1 MKIIKGFNKV
11 NIGES
16 LEISIDLFTNLL
28 NTKNVVVKIIKDNY
42 KDSFN
47 NCIVLEYPVIKIC
60 DRIKNYLD
68 DYDGFKKHL
77 DYRFKES
84 VFDDIVLEIS
94 KSMFSKDF
102 CIELFRYEP
111 ILTNYEN

>member
-11 NIGES
+11 KVGES
-16 LEISIDLFTNLL
+16 LKISIDLFTNLL

-42 KDSFN
+42 NDSFN
-47 NCIVLEYPVIKIC
+47 NCIVLENPVLKIC
-60 DRIKNYLD
+60 DIIKNYLNE
-68 DYDGFKKHL
+68 YDGFKNHVE
-77 DYRFKES
+77 YRFEES

-94 KSMFSKDF
+94 KPKDSEDF

-111 ILTNYEN
+111 IFD

>member
-11 NIGES
+11 NVGES
-16 LEISIDLFTNLL
+16 LKISIDLFTNLL

-47 NCIVLEYPVIKIC
+47 NCIVLENPVLKIC
-60 DRIKNYLD
+60 DRIKNYLC
-68 DYDGFKKHL
+68 DYDGFKIHV

-94 KSMFSKDF
+94 KPKDSEEF

-111 ILTNYEN
+111 IFD